1 MKIRI
6 CLALLASL
14 CLAAAIAV
22 GCTRPSTDDA
32 STPASSGSARKYG
45 AIPPYGPAGTCD
57 AGAGHVCGTF
67 PDQLHVAHGPLGALK
82 VLGSLPDGAIAYIDA
97 GGGGGSLDGAITNL
111 TAQPPLYVQRH
122 LGDASISFA
131 DGSAP
136 IMGVYGQGPV
146 GVFSN
151 GTNRLVEVLPGKSGQ
166 VLKTIADAATWV
178 DATSASLQKDCVSSS
193 GDGGTNLT
201 CVMASGTDAGT
212 YTVAAP
218 QVVNDGTYTN
228 QLGPILTTDGG
239 TMAWT
244 LPPGA
249 SGLLDTY
256 VMGQLYAADAGPN
269 FGYSKW
275 ECGVGLLGN
284 GCRFSSPCTAMQSW
298 IASDAGF
305 ATGWTTTVSLASL
318 DAGGCQER
326 VSVSAPGYPVMW
338 GGLSQFAGVPP
349 WPSSLPPAG
358 FSEWLS
364 ADQGYWWNGTN
375 GGTWTN
381 QATGADVWTLSGN
394 SGGCAPT
401 TINGHA
407 AVAFPPPPGS
417 TPGSTCTASASV
429 QWDTMTSGGQCWTI
443 GAIYTYTGTLCGSNC
458 PLLDLAHSGPLFYD
472 GEGWAGLYV
481 GNLGTYGANA
491 AGFAAQQTQPGTYL
505 YSQKNGNAGGTA
517 NPHYAIGTYCHGQL
531 QSYLDG
537 VGGPIVASSGGLT
550 YSNIPVLGYGANN
563 TYYWGAIRTV
573 VVYPSQPSI
582 SALNAWLK
590 WYGGF

>member
-1 MKIRI
+1 
-6 CLALLASL
+6 
-14 CLAAAIAV
+14 
-22 GCTRPSTDDA
+22 
-32 STPASSGSARKYG
+32 
-45 AIPPYGPAGTCD
+45 
-57 AGAGHVCGTF
+57 
-67 PDQLHVAHGPLGALK
+67 
-82 VLGSLPDGAIAYIDA
+82 
-97 GGGGGSLDGAITNL
+97 
-111 TAQPPLYVQRH
+111 
-122 LGDASISFA
+122 
-131 DGSAP
+131 
-136 IMGVYGQGPV
+136 
-146 GVFSN
+146 
-151 GTNRLVEVLPGKSGQ
+151 
-166 VLKTIADAATWV
+166 
-178 DATSASLQKDCVSSS
+178 
-193 GDGGTNLT
+193 
-201 CVMASGTDAGT
+201 
-212 YTVAAP
+212 
-218 QVVNDGTYTN
+218 
-228 QLGPILTTDGG
+228 
-239 TMAWT
+239 MAWT
-244 LPPGA
+244 LPPGT

-275 ECGVGLLGN
+275 ECGVGLFGK
-284 GCRFSSPCTAMQSW
+284 GCQFSSPCTAMRSW

-349 WPSSLPPAG
+349 WPSSLPPPG
-358 FSEWLS
+358 FSEWLT
-364 ADQGYWWNGTN
+364 ADQGYWWNGSA
-375 GGTWTN
+375 GTWTN
-381 QATGADVWTLSGN
+381 QATGADVWTLTAN

-401 TINGHA
+401 TINGRA

-417 TPGSTCTASASV
+417 TPNSTCTASASV

-443 GAIYTYTGTLCGSNC
+443 GAIYTYTGSLCGSNC
-458 PLLDLAHSGPLFYD
+458 PLLDVSHSGPLFFD

-491 AGFAAQQTQPGTYL
+491 AGFAAEQTQPGTYL

-537 VGGPIVASSGGLT
+537 VGGPIVTSSGGLT
-550 YSNIPVLGYGANN
+550 YSNYPVLGYGTNN

-590 WYGGF
+590 LYGGF